1 MSFLY
6 TLNLNILFDFSIP
19 AMSGFLIW
27 LSIYFFRQ
35 TWIDNFY
42 ILLVF
47 ILLPSSIF
55 VITKVIS
62 NNIALAL
69 GMVGALSIVRFRN
82 PVKSPFE
89 LVMYFVLITIG
100 ITFSVSRIYGF
111 SFVFFVLFV
120 NLAFSIFRKQI
131 SKIFKIKNSYNMK
144 LYSLQIVANKKINY
158 ENSKEYLSEENIFY
172 NNNEYIYRFT
182 SDQKK
187 NLYKIKNDI
196 ENSYSKD
203 KIQSIQLDVNEE

>member
-1 MSFLY
+1 
-6 TLNLNILFDFSIP
+6 
-19 AMSGFLIW
+19 
-27 LSIYFFRQ
+27 
-35 TWIDNFY
+35 
-42 ILLVF
+42 
-47 ILLPSSIF
+47 
-55 VITKVIS
+55 
-62 NNIALAL
+62 
-69 GMVGALSIVRFRN
+69 
-82 PVKSPFE
+82 
-89 LVMYFVLITIG
+89 
-100 ITFSVSRIYGF
+100 
-111 SFVFFVLFV
+111 
-120 NLAFSIFRKQI
+120 
-131 SKIFKIKNSYNMK
+131 MK